1 MTVPI
6 FDKLLKILNIGP
18 IGDLNHIVTMSRELQ
33 TSMAGFQNWFGD
45 V

>member
-6 FDKLLKILNIGP
+6 FDKLLKILDVGP
-18 IGDLNHIVTMSRELQ
+18 IGDLNYIITISRELQ
-33 TSMAGFQNWFGD
+33 ISMAGFQNWFGD